1 MPGEKGAGGRVEV
14 HGVVSP
20 CLRRG
25 QHWTGP
31 STQPAQND
39 TLCDRRRSCRARIN
53 QVAPVHETSYESEDL
68 MKADHY
74 DSFAESYSTDNE
86 SNLINGHYERP
97 AMIDL
102 AGDVNGHRVLDAGCG
117 SGPLSAA
124 LRAKGAIVTGFDS
137 SSAMVE
143 LARQRLGENAA
154 LHVAD
159 LSQPLPF
166 ADGAFDDVVASLVL
180 HYLRDW
186 TAPLAELRR
195 VLKPG
200 GRLILSVPH
209 PIIYKLTDP
218 SADYFAITQYSEEFT
233 FDGQSVVLTYW
244 HRPLHAMTDAFT
256 GADFRISVISE
267 PPHSPDTPR
276 ELLPPHVGNR
286 TAFLCF
292 IFFVLEAS

>member
-1 MPGEKGAGGRVEV
+1 
-14 HGVVSP
+14 
-20 CLRRG
+20 
-25 QHWTGP
+25 
-31 STQPAQND
+31 
-39 TLCDRRRSCRARIN
+39 
-53 QVAPVHETSYESEDL
+53 

-74 DSFAESYSTDNE
+74 DSFAESYSTENE
-86 SNLINGHYERP
+86 SSLLNAYYERP

-102 AGDVNGHRVLDAGCG
+102 AGDVNGRRVLDAGCG

-186 TAPLAELRR
+186 APVPGTRVTACQMGTTADRSR
-195 VLKPG
+195 S
-200 GRLILSVPH
+200 GR
-209 PIIYKLTDP
+209 
-218 SADYFAITQYSEEFT
+218 
-233 FDGQSVVLTYW
+233 
-244 HRPLHAMTDAFT
+244 
-256 GADFRISVISE
+256 
-267 PPHSPDTPR
+267 PPHSLPR
-276 ELLPPHVGNR
+276 GVR
-286 TAFLCF
+286 SSVVTATGTR
-292 IFFVLEAS
+292 